1 MEGKKGGEVG
11 LEWSEMGHREVKNC
25 RRERLDRKALEACV
39 LEDVWLL
46 AVPLIMWLVL
56 WLLPAPLS
64 SLPVSI

>member
-1 MEGKKGGEVG
+1 MGVAAGDFILFSGRKEGQSEVG

-39 LEDVWLL
+39 LEEVRLL

-56 WLLPAPLS
+56 
-64 SLPVSI
+64 